1 MIRLTINGEEQEFPD
16 DAPLSKY
23 VASLGVNPKMI
34 AIAYNGEVLRREE
47 WGEVTLSDGDTLEV
61 VRAVGGG

>member
-16 DAPLSKY
+16 PTPLTEY
-23 VASLGVNPKMI
+23 VSSLGVNVKMI
-34 AIAYNGEVLRREE
+34 AIAYNGEVLRRDE
-47 WGEVTLSDGDTLEV
+47 WAEITLSDGDALEV